1 MNHGT
6 GHIVRST
13 YSSSKNHI
21 FLVVLS
27 DEGKR
32 QGGAG
37 DNPVH
42 IQSHAWSVV
51 AWARWSQP
59 VLLHAQTHFL
69 RWCHTPSSPLTRSSS
84 SDSLQGERQLGCE
97 ACIGLQR
104 SAEEDSI
111 VHRHFLYLS
120 LGKSVALAGWK
131 CFTDEFARAHALGPG
146 PVGMPLLA
154 CRWPSYC
161 SNCNLWP
168 SLQTEAARR
177 ELLHPRNAETRGRAP
192 EAGLCDFIRTWLLPH
207 TVVAFGE
214 RKLLLS

>member
-104 SAEEDSI
+104 PAEEDSI

-131 CFTDEFARAHALGPG
+131 CFTDELQEHTPWGP
-146 PVGMPLLA
+146 
-154 CRWPSYC
+154 CW
-161 SNCNLWP
+161 
-168 SLQTEAARR
+168 
-177 ELLHPRNAETRGRAP
+177 NAS
-192 EAGLCDFIRTWLLPH
+192 AG
-207 TVVAFGE
+207 V
-214 RKLLLS
+214 